1 MRDYMKKFLSL
12 LLACTLLLSGC
23 NNEKNPDKSSQKV
36 GALTQLNISSQNPN
50 FNHYPNFNSL
60 QMALAAGNIDKIQ
73 IYSNVANYMT
83 ANNPDFVVS
92 DDQTIKLVDDFCFAM
107 RDDDTNLK
115 NSCDNAIEAMKS
127 DGTLDSLI
135 DKYINNLSETP
146 KPVQSQ
152 HFDDADTIKVAI
164 TGDLPPFDMILPDGN
179 PAGFNT
185 AVLAELGKRLHKN
198 IQLIQVDTAAR
209 AAALV
214 SKQVDIVFWV
224 AIPADNSNRPKN
236 FDTPDGI
243 AVSQPY
249 YQDIIVEIDYANL
262 AASF

>member
-1 MRDYMKKFLSL
+1 MKNFVPLLFICLSL
-12 LLACTLLLSGC
+12 LISACGDNS
-23 NNEKNPDKSSQKV
+23 NDKSTQKV
-36 GALTQLNISSQNPN
+36 GALTQLNNSSQNPN
-50 FNHYPNFNSL
+50 VTFYTDFNSL

-73 IYSNVANYMT
+73 IYANVAKYMT
-83 ANNPDFVVS
+83 TNNPDFVVN
-92 DDQTIKLVDDFCFAM
+92 DQQTIKLIDDFCFAM
-107 RDDDTNLK
+107 REDDINLK
-115 NSCDNAIEAMKS
+115 NSCDNAIEDMKS

-135 DKYINNLSETP
+135 DIYINNLADTP

-249 YQDIIVEIDYANL
+249 YQDIIVEIDYANI